1 MSIESDVRKKMT
13 EALKCGDKE
22 SRTVYSTILNA
33 IKNKEKDMRCD
44 SLTDEQET
52 EVIIKLAK
60 QNQESIESCPSSRDD
75 ILSKLKFERDII
87 IQYMPKQMTEAEIKE
102 SIEIVLSE
110 LGIGTANTPITP
122 KDRGR
127 VMKILMPRVRGRA
140 DGRAV
145 NTVLSQYFGN

>member
-1 MSIESDVRKKMT
+1 
-13 EALKCGDKE
+13 
-22 SRTVYSTILNA
+22 
-33 IKNKEKDMRCD
+33 
-44 SLTDEQET
+44 
-52 EVIIKLAK
+52 
-60 QNQESIESCPSSRDD
+60 
-75 ILSKLKFERDII
+75 
-87 IQYMPKQMTEAEIKE
+87 MTEAEIKE

-122 KDRGR
+122 KDKGR